1 MTRRRIVA
9 RLWRV
14 RWIGFVIGLIILL
27 LVVWVEVSH
36 RINYGHFV
44 SYGIHIHAV
53 SRRADIGIPGIER
66 MYAAE
71 AFNYTLLPLAL
82 QGCQVPTDISPYETV
97 DYRYQVQRFDPESS
111 AWVKVI
117 GVDQFDCE
125 PLVTTRIW
133 PGQKLRTVDWEA
145 TGAREGLQKGD
156 TARFV
161 VFTAFNKADD
171 AVDQRTLL
179 SPSFMIEDQV
189 ADPSVSYRVKH

>member
-44 SYGIHIHAV
+44 LYGVHVDVV
-53 SRRADIGIPGIER
+53 SQRADIGIPGIER
-66 MYAAE
+66 MYSAE
-71 AFNYTLLPLAL
+71 AFNYTFLPFAL
-82 QGCQVPTDISPYETV
+82 QGCRVPKDVSPFEVV
-97 DYRYQVQRFDPESS
+97 DYRYQVQRFDPEYGV
-111 AWVKVI
+111 WVKVV
-117 GVDQFDCE
+117 GYDPFDCE

-133 PGQKLRTVDWEA
+133 PGQSIRTVDWEA
-145 TGAREGLQKGD
+145 TGARNGIQKGD

-161 VFTAFNKADD
+161 VFTAFNKVDD
-171 AVDQRTLL
+171 APDQRILS
-179 SPSFMIEDQV
+179 SPSFIIEDHV